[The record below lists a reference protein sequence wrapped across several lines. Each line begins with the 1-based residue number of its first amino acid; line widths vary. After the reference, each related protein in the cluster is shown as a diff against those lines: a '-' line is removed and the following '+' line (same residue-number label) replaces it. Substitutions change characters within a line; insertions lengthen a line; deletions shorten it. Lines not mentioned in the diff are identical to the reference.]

1 MTRHTSPR
9 SSPAP
14 NVSRWRLP
22 PASPTIPGIGLVE
35 TRVAEDVTVTLP
47 GGGEPLTAH
56 VLSLPES
63 GEPQLN
69 RLYLRQGRLIASGA
83 ADEVLVSEAFAAAN
97 QLHPGDSITRY
108 FKRPTAPARAW
119 WVLCCRRNMC
129 SRPARV
135 TQFRTT
141 AGTASCGWAG
151 VRWHPAFDMEGGF
164 NDVVASIAPGANLPA
179 VLAAL
184 DTLLE
189 PYGGLVA
196 YGRTDQPSHRFLA
209 DEIAQ
214 QGVMATTIPVVF
226 LCVSV
231 FLLHGMLG
239 RLVGAQREQIAAL
252 KALGYGNRSIAW
264 HYVKFALAVVGTG
277 ALLGIL
283 LGLWFGWMMVGEL
296 HQLLPLSAIGISSR
310 TLGADPGHRRRAA
323 GGRHRSHE
331 CGWIGGTARTG

>member
-1 MTRHTSPR
+1 M
-9 SSPAP
+9 
-14 NVSRWRLP
+14 P
-22 PASPTIPGIGLVE
+22 PAIATIPGIGLVE
-35 TRVAEDVTVTLP
+35 TRVAEDVTVTVH

-56 VLSLPES
+56 VISLPDE
-63 GEPQLN
+63 GQPQLN
-69 RLYLRQGRLIASGA
+69 RLYLRQGRLIASGS
-83 ADEVLVSEAFAAAN
+83 ADEVLVSEAFAGAN
-97 QLHPGDSITRY
+97 QLHPGDSISAILNGRLHPLRIVGIVLSAEYVFATRPGDPIPDDRRY
-108 FKRPTAPARAW
+108 GILWMGRRA
-119 WVLCCRRNMC
+119 L
-129 SRPARV
+129 A
-135 TQFRTT
+135 
-141 AGTASCGWAG
+141 
-151 VRWHPAFDMEGGF
+151 PAFDMEGGF

-179 VLAAL
+179 VLAAV

>member
-1 MTRHTSPR
+1 M
-9 SSPAP
+9 
-14 NVSRWRLP
+14 
-22 PASPTIPGIGLVE
+22 GI
-35 TRVAEDVTVTLP
+35 
-47 GGGEPLTAH
+47 
-56 VLSLPES
+56 VLSAE
-63 GEPQLN
+63 
-69 RLYLRQGRLIASGA
+69 Y
-83 ADEVLVSEAFAAAN
+83 VFATR
-97 QLHPGDSITRY
+97 PGDPIPDDRRY
-108 FKRPTAPARAW
+108 GILWMGRRA
-119 WVLCCRRNMC
+119 L
-129 SRPARV
+129 
-135 TQFRTT
+135 
-141 AGTASCGWAG
+141 AS
-151 VRWHPAFDMEGGF
+151 AFDMEGGF
-164 NDVVASIAPGANLPA
+164 NDVVASMAPGANLPA
-179 VLAAL
+179 VLAAV

-283 LGLWFGWMMVGEL
+283 LGLWFGWMMVANYTNFFRFPRL
-296 HQLLPLSAIGISSR
+296 AFHLD
-310 TLGADPGHRRRAA
+310 TLGADPGHRRRLLAGVIGAINAVGSVARLAPAEAMRPRRRATTGMVHSTGLAGSDACPRVNAWCCGGCSIDHCARVLTIAGIALAVPIIVVTLFWQDALDFMIDVQFAA
-323 GGRHRSHE
+323 VGRGQTWSSVSRLRSPRARSARLLICRE
-331 CGWIGGTARTG
+331 C